1 MRDTAPPISSRPRWA
16 GLVLKNRMWLLWCL
30 AVLGVAV
37 SPLPL
42 PSRQPVER
50 HVRVEASDQGFTPA
64 VITVNLG
71 DRIVL
76 ELVATDVV
84 HGLYVDGYDLNVT
97 ADPGQPAFLTFVAD
111 RPGTYRFRCSVTCGA
126 LHPFLI
132 GKLQVGS
139 NGMLWRAIIISAL
152 IACAATWSVRR

>member
-1 MRDTAPPISSRPRWA
+1 M
-16 GLVLKNRMWLLWCL
+16 KNRMRLLWCL

-42 PSRQPVER
+42 PSRQPVEK

-64 VITVNLG
+64 VITANPG

-97 ADPGQPAFLTFVAD
+97 ADPGQPAFLTFLAD

>member
-1 MRDTAPPISSRPRWA
+1 M
-16 GLVLKNRMWLLWCL
+16 
-30 AVLGVAV
+30 
-37 SPLPL
+37 
-42 PSRQPVER
+42 ER

-64 VITVNLG
+64 VITANLG

-139 NGMLWRAIIISAL
+139 NEMLWRAIIISAL
-152 IACAATWSVRR
+152 IACAATWGVRR